1 MALSRALHCSSLLI
15 AALLLIFPSSAA
27 LSHAIFIFLDSL
39 VDAGNNDYLVTLS
52 KANAPPYGV
61 DFAFSGGKPTG
72 SCCDRRNC
80 NGSSVNK
87 LILFGEHG
95 RIGRTD

>member
-1 MALSRALHCSSLLI
+1 MALSHALHCSPLLI
-15 AALLLIFPSSAA
+15 TTLLFIFPSSAA
-27 LSHAIFIFLDSL
+27 VPHTLFIFGDSL

-72 SCCDRRNC
+72 RFT
-80 NGSSVNK
+80 NGMTIADIMGNVK
-87 LILFGEHG
+87 CEFH
-95 RIGRTD
+95 D

>member
-1 MALSRALHCSSLLI
+1 MTLSRALHCSSLLLT
-15 AALLLIFPSSAA
+15 ALLFIFPSSAA
-27 LSHAIFIFLDSL
+27 VPPALFIFGDSL

-72 SCCDRRNC
+72 RFT
-80 NGSSVNK
+80 NGMTIADIMGNVK
-87 LILFGEHG
+87 CEFHE
-95 RIGRTD
+95 